1 MRVQQKLTRQLFPI
15 PGRRSPDRSAACP
28 GVYCGDVTTENEFAS
43 AKEAA
48 SDARILVFGRL
59 LGAANGLEYL
69 LGKEL
74 EEQTGLSHSLFELLL
89 IVGRAGVGGLSV
101 RDIAQAKVVT
111 SGGATR
117 LVHRAVEQG
126 LVSRR
131 ASADDGRVQL
141 IELTAEG
148 ERAVVEAAGLH
159 ARNIE
164 RLLLSVLPAENRAVF
179 EESVRTLSK
188 HASGALPV
196 MP

>member
-1 MRVQQKLTRQLFPI
+1 M
-15 PGRRSPDRSAACP
+15 
-28 GVYCGDVTTENEFAS
+28 TTENEFAS
-43 AKEAA
+43 AKDAA
-48 SDARILVFGRL
+48 SDARILAFGRL

-131 ASADDGRVQL
+131 ASAEDGRVQL

-148 ERAVVEAAGLH
+148 EREVVEAAGLH

-164 RLLLSVLPAENRAVF
+164 RLMLSVLPAENRAVF
-179 EESVRTLSK
+179 EESVKTLSK